1 MNRLLL
7 VATLSMSLVTSAADR
22 WTTPFQG
29 VRRLERVTSN
39 QRIHAVVVDLSVA
52 GVRLQS
58 TTSAQRGRTP
68 SSYARLVGAQVA
80 INADF
85 FGAGFKT
92 SGLAMGNGVAWSDTA
107 DSRTYGTFAFDTTP
121 LAPRIE
127 LRRPEDVIRPEAW
140 MKGVVSGRPRVLAA
154 GTVLSS
160 NASVCG
166 TARHPRTAVGLT
178 ADKKKLILIVADGR
192 SSVAAGLTCTEVGAL
207 LKSLGASDGMN
218 LDGGGS
224 SAMYLAGFG
233 VVNRPSDGRERVV
246 GNHLAVFAKPVV
258 RTGTVRGAVYVSG
271 NLSNRIEGAVVRVS
285 NGMKET
291 TLANG
296 LYDFAL
302 PVGTYTITASAPG
315 FAPASVRRTVTA
327 STTIWGS
334 IGLKRSATA
343 DFDADGVLDSRD
355 NCQRVRN
362 ANQLDTDRD
371 GAGNACD
378 GDDDNDRKADEDDNC
393 PLVANPTQ
401 TDSDRDGLGDV
412 CDPTPGTPRTVDAPI
427 DEPLDI
433 PDVETVWTPEAADD
447 LTFLQAVDGSIP
459 LLEDE
464 EGAFEGELIDPDDTV
479 LEDVLDGDV
488 DRLAAAETPGCTAVP
503 WPSAVLAVLVIWSR
517 RRRAVAKA

>member
-7 VATLSMSLVTSAADR
+7 AGLLLLSSLSLAADS

-52 GVRLQS
+52 GVKLQS

-68 SSYARLVGAQVA
+68 SSYARLIGAQVA

-121 LAPRIE
+121 LAPRLE
-127 LRRPEDVIRPEAW
+127 LRRPEDVIRPESW

-160 NASVCG
+160 TASVC
-166 TARHPRTAVGLT
+166 ANNVRHPRTGLGLS

-192 SSVAAGLTCTEVGAL
+192 SSVAAGLTCSEVGAL
-207 LKSLGASDGMN
+207 LKSLGAAEGMN

-224 SAMYLAGFG
+224 SAMYLQGFG
-233 VVNRPSDGRERVV
+233 VVNRPSDGSERVV

-258 RTGTVRGAVYVSG
+258 KTGLVRGAVYVSG
-271 NLSNRIEGAVVRVS
+271 NLANRIDGAVVRVS
-285 NGMKET
+285 NGMKQT
-291 TLANG
+291 TLTNG
-296 LYDFAL
+296 LYDFSL

-315 FAPASVRRTVTA
+315 FAPASVNRTITA
-327 STTIWGS
+327 NTTIWGS

-343 DFDADGVLDSRD
+343 DFDGDGVLDSRD
-355 NCQRVRN
+355 NCQRVKN
-362 ANQLDTDRD
+362 ANQVDTDRD

-378 GDDDNDRKADEDDNC
+378 GDDDNDRRADEDDNC

-401 TDSDRDGLGDV
+401 TDSDHDGLGDV
-412 CDPTPGTPRTVDAPI
+412 CDSTPGTPRP
-427 DEPLDI
+427 
-433 PDVETVWTPEAADD
+433 
-447 LTFLQAVDGSIP
+447 VDGSLEAP
-459 LLEDE
+459 LDLPDE
-464 EGAFEGELIDPDDTV
+464 ELGWVPLPSDDLSFLEALEGTVVSDDDEGALDGELIDAEEAV
-479 LEDVLDGDV
+479 LEDEIVESDAPTGGCSAAPVGLGGLALVL
-488 DRLAAAETPGCTAVP
+488 P
-503 WPSAVLAVLVIWSR
+503 R
-517 RRRAVAKA
+517 RRRRTPPRD

>member
-7 VATLSMSLVTSAADR
+7 TAVLFVASLSLAADT

-29 VRRLERVTSN
+29 VRRLERATSN
-39 QRIHAVVVDLSVA
+39 QRIHAVVIDLTVA
-52 GVRLQS
+52 GVKLQS

-92 SGLAMGNGVAWSDTA
+92 SGLAMGNGVAWPDTA

-121 LAPRIE
+121 LAPRLE
-127 LRRPEDVIRPEAW
+127 LRRPEDVIRPESW

-160 NASVCG
+160 TASVCG
-166 TARHPRTAVGLT
+166 TARHPRTALGLT
-178 ADKKKLILIVADGR
+178 ADKKKLILLVADGR
-192 SSVAAGLTCTEVGAL
+192 SSVAAGLTCSEVGAL

-224 SAMYLAGFG
+224 SALYLQGFG
-233 VVNRPSDGRERVV
+233 VVNRPSDGTERVV

-258 RTGTVRGAVYVSG
+258 KTGLVRGAIYTG
-271 NLSNRIEGAVVRVS
+271 ALTNRIEGAVVRVS
-285 NGMKET
+285 NGMKQT

-296 LYDFAL
+296 LYDFRL

-315 FAPASVRRTVTA
+315 FAPASVKRTITA
-327 STTIWGS
+327 NTTIWGS

-343 DFDADGVLDSRD
+343 DFDGDGVLDARD
-355 NCQRVRN
+355 NCQRVKN
-362 ANQLDTDRD
+362 SGQVDTDRD

-378 GDDDNDRKADEDDNC
+378 GDDDNDGRADEDDNC
-393 PLVANPTQ
+393 PLVANPAQ

-412 CDPTPGTPRTVDAPI
+412 CDPTPGTPRPIDAPL
-427 DEPLDI
+427 DVPLDV
-433 PDVETVWTPEAADD
+433 PDEELTWAPLPTDD
-447 LTFLQAVDGSIP
+447 LSFLEA
-459 LLEDE
+459 LEGTVVSDDD
-464 EGAFEGELIDPDDTV
+464 EGALEGELIDADETA
-479 LEDVLDGDV
+479 LEDVLD
-488 DRLAAAETPGCTAVP
+488 AELEELPVGAQAGGCAAVP
-503 WPSAVLAVLVIWSR
+503 MSLAWFGLLAPLLRVR
-517 RRRAVAKA
+517 RRRSA